1 MHITK
6 IDMTCP
12 ACFTKIKLWT
22 TIQLKKIL
30 FCSYWYELLKTRVRT
45 VDPPP
50 LPSPPTRLNLK
61 SQPWNMDNYSQYPVF
76 FIRSSR
82 LS

>member
-12 ACFTKIKLWT
+12 TCFTKIKLWT

-30 FCSYWYELLKTRVRT
+30 FCSYWCELLKTRVRT
-45 VDPPP
+45 VDHPRPPP
-50 LPSPPTRLNLK
+50 SNKVLELE
-61 SQPWNMDNYSQYPVF
+61 
-76 FIRSSR
+76 RSA
-82 LS
+82 LEYG